1 MKNIVVFLPRSKFP
15 VKLICCIAFG
25 LHQVVVVYLI
35 VYLKPDFSSANNFV
49 SAIEDVVF
57 WAAIALGDISHSL

>member
-49 SAIEDVVF
+49 SAIEDVVS
-57 WAAIALGDISHSL
+57 WVAIALGDISHSL